1 MLPPPINKEFPDL
14 SIKYEE
20 DLKKKITTVLEP
32 YKDLFTFLFI

>member
-20 DLKKKITTVLEP
+20 DLKKKNYYCAGTI
-32 YKDLFTFLFI
+32 